1 MKRIVLKPELGIKTL
16 VSYSFSLV
24 HSKAVSMIY
33 CFTNRTFFLAGLS
46 DLGYACELNDVVWVR
61 KLLNSG
67 AKVNVADYRLSYPIH
82 FAARH
87 GNVEITTS
95 LIEQGELCYIM

>member
-1 MKRIVLKPELGIKTL
+1 MFFLLIEQ
-16 VSYSFSLV
+16 
-24 HSKAVSMIY
+24 
-33 CFTNRTFFLAGLS
+33 FFLAGLS

-67 AKVNVADYRLSYPIH
+67 AKVNVPDYRLSYPIH

-87 GNVEITTS
+87 GNVEILTS
-95 LIEQGELCYIM
+95 LIEQGKLYYIYVSNQYEDVL